1 MDDVAGKARTYQ
13 ASLPANARR
22 IPIPA
27 AALSQ
32 WLADINDI
40 VELKVTLRALALLA
54 DEPRRRSVP
63 PSIALEDLLDDPVL
77 AEAQLSGVENYALNG
92 LAAAVDRGTL
102 AAIRDAGSMRV
113 LLNDEDCQRY
123 ALTGGV
129 MLLTASELTGVAD
142 VDGSE
147 LLPQSTPTGEPR
159 ANIFALY
166 EQHIGPYGHG
176 IAEQLR
182 AAEEEYPADWITD
195 AIAVAA
201 ERNARSWRYID
212 AVLRGWKQERQTR
225 SETSVTNQTRD
236 TSHEHGE
243 PGSDTAPDSLAR
255 YPYLES
261 YWRRHGRL
269 PWEPGEAERG

>member
-13 ASLPANARR
+13 QSLPANARR

-32 WLADINDI
+32 WLADIDDI

-63 PSIALEDLLDDPVL
+63 PFIALEDLLDDPVL
-77 AEAQLSGVENYALNG
+77 ADAQLSGIENHALSG
-92 LAAAVDRGTL
+92 LAAAVGRGTL

-123 ALTGGV
+123 LQTGGV
-129 MLLTASELTGVAD
+129 TLLTAAELAGPAAVYAE
-142 VDGSE
+142 GP
-147 LLPQSTPTGEPR
+147 LPQPTPTGEPR

-166 EQHIGPYGHG
+166 EQHIGILNHS

-182 AAEEEYPADWITD
+182 AAEEEYPADWIAE

-201 ERNARSWRYID
+201 ERNVRNWRYID
-212 AVLRGWKQERQTR
+212 AVLRGRKQDQQTR
-225 SETSVTNQTRD
+225 SGSGITNQSRD
-236 TSHEHGE
+236 ASHEHGE

-255 YPYLES
+255 YPFLES

-269 PWEPGEAERG
+269 PWEPGESERG